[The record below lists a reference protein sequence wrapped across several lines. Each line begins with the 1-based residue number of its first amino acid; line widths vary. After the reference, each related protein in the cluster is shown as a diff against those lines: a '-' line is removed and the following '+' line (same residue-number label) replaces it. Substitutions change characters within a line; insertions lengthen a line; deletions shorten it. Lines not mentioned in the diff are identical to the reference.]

1 MNTHLLSERWLGV
14 VEHAVLN
21 ASDLRVALNEAV
33 RAIGEQIDATASMDL
48 EYKWFKSRRELAQ
61 VLSSEAEDDC
71 CHACWSL
78 VEAIMDLHDRSDP
91 LDNMTFE
98 KEFESVIQIFPQEDL
113 GENSPSNHLW
123 TKLLVG
129 CLVFVQ
135 AWSICEVEG

>member
-1 MNTHLLSERWLGV
+1 
-14 VEHAVLN
+14 
-21 ASDLRVALNEAV
+21 
-33 RAIGEQIDATASMDL
+33 
-48 EYKWFKSRRELAQ
+48 
-61 VLSSEAEDDC
+61 
-71 CHACWSL
+71 
-78 VEAIMDLHDRSDP
+78 MDLHDRSDP